1 LGKKLII
8 LVIEDGNVWGLFET
22 FRRLIDMAAGNN
34 VLLGILAIILGLMVI
49 AFPLISVFTFS
60 VLAGMGVL
68 ILGIWFLVQAF
79 SVWENSKGVSIAY
92 LILGII
98 AIIAGIGL
106 VGNILALSFL
116 ASFILYLAGF
126 FLFISGVITL
136 FTGEGGSA
144 KGVGVLGILI
154 GIIYLILGLYAW
166 DPFYLALL
174 IGIWLIISG
183 VFEIFKPQEEINTD
197 AAE

>member
-1 LGKKLII
+1 
-8 LVIEDGNVWGLFET
+8 
-22 FRRLIDMAAGNN
+22 MAAGKN
-34 VLLGILAIILGLMVI
+34 VLLGILAIILGLIVI

-183 VFEIFKPQEEINTD
+183 IFEIFKPQEEVKADTT
-197 AAE
+197 E

>member
-1 LGKKLII
+1 
-8 LVIEDGNVWGLFET
+8 
-22 FRRLIDMAAGNN
+22 MAAGKN

-49 AFPLISVFTFS
+49 AFPLISIFTFS

-79 SVWENSKGVSIAY
+79 SVWESSKGISIAY

-144 KGVGVLGILI
+144 KGVGILGILI

-183 VFEIFKPQEEINTD
+183 VFEIFKPQEEVSTD
-197 AAE
+197 TTE

>member
-1 LGKKLII
+1 MAVGK
-8 LVIEDGNVWGLFET
+8 
-22 FRRLIDMAAGNN
+22 N
-34 VLLGILAIILGLMVI
+34 VLLGILAIILGLIVI

-79 SVWENSKGVSIAY
+79 SVWESSKGISIVY

-126 FLFISGVITL
+126 FL
-136 FTGEGGSA
+136 
-144 KGVGVLGILI
+144 LGIM
-154 GIIYLILGLYAW
+154 YLILGFYAW

-183 VFEIFKPQEEINTD
+183 VFEIINPKKEVSTD
-197 AAE
+197 PVE

>member
-1 LGKKLII
+1 MGKKLIT
-8 LVIEDGNVWGLFET
+8 LVIEDGNVWGLFGT
-22 FRRLIDMAAGNN
+22 FRRLIDMAAGKN

-79 SVWENSKGVSIAY
+79 SVWESSKGVSIAY

-197 AAE
+197 SAE

>member
-1 LGKKLII
+1 
-8 LVIEDGNVWGLFET
+8 
-22 FRRLIDMAAGNN
+22 MATERN

-60 VLAGMGVL
+60 VLAGLGVL

-79 SVWENSKGVSIAY
+79 AIWEGSKGSSIAY

-126 FLFISGVITL
+126 FMFISGVLTL
-136 FTGEGGSA
+136 FAGEGGAA
-144 KGVGVLGILI
+144 KGIGGLGIILGILYI
-154 GIIYLILGLYAW
+154 ILGLYAW

-174 IGIWLIISG
+174 IGVWLIISG
-183 VFEIFKPQEEINTD
+183 IFQLFAPKKEESVD
-197 AAE
+197 AVEE

>member
-1 LGKKLII
+1 
-8 LVIEDGNVWGLFET
+8 
-22 FRRLIDMAAGNN
+22 MAAGKN
-34 VLLGILAIILGLMVI
+34 VLLGILAIILGLIVI

-79 SVWENSKGVSIAY
+79 SVWESSKGISIAY

-106 VGNILALSFL
+106 VGNILAMSFL

-126 FLFISGVITL
+126 FLFMSGVITL
-136 FTGEGGSA
+136 FTSPGGSA
-144 KGVGVLGILI
+144 KGVGVLGIII
-154 GIIYLILGLYAW
+154 GIMYLILGFYAW

-183 VFEIFKPQEEINTD
+183 VFEIFKPKEEVNT
-197 AAE
+197 ATAE

>member
-1 LGKKLII
+1 M
-8 LVIEDGNVWGLFET
+8 VQE
-22 FRRLIDMAAGNN
+22 RN
-34 VLLGILAIILGLMVI
+34 VLLGILSIILGLMVI

-60 VLAGMGVL
+60 VLAGLGVL

-79 SVWENSKGVSIAY
+79 AVWEASKVSSVAY
-92 LILGII
+92 LILGIV

-116 ASFILYLAGF
+116 ASFILYLAGM
-126 FLFISGVITL
+126 FLLISGLIAI

-144 KGVGVLGILI
+144 KGLGGFGIILGILYI
-154 GIIYLILGLYAW
+154 ILGLYAW

-174 IGIWLIISG
+174 IGIWLVING
-183 VFEIFKPQEEINTD
+183 IFQLFVPNRSITEDTE
-197 AAE
+197 

>member
-1 LGKKLII
+1 
-8 LVIEDGNVWGLFET
+8 
-22 FRRLIDMAAGNN
+22 MAAGKN
-34 VLLGILAIILGLMVI
+34 VLLGILAIILGLIVI

-79 SVWENSKGVSIAY
+79 SVWESSKGISIVY

-116 ASFILYLAGF
+116 TSFILYLAGF
-126 FLFISGVITL
+126 FLFMSGVITL
-136 FTGEGGSA
+136 FAGEGGSA
-144 KGVGVLGILI
+144 KGVGVLGIII
-154 GIIYLILGLYAW
+154 GIMYLILGFYAW

-183 VFEIFKPQEEINTD
+183 VFEIINPRKEVSTD
-197 AAE
+197 PVE

>member
-1 LGKKLII
+1 
-8 LVIEDGNVWGLFET
+8 
-22 FRRLIDMAAGNN
+22 MASERN
-34 VLLGILAIILGLMVI
+34 VLVGILAIILGLMVI

-60 VLAGMGVL
+60 VLAGLGIL
-68 ILGIWFLVQAF
+68 ILGIWFLVQCF
-79 SVWENSKGVSIAY
+79 HVWESSKGVSIAY

-126 FLFISGVITL
+126 FLLISGILTL

-144 KGVGVLGILI
+144 KGVGAFGIVLGILYI
-154 GIIYLILGLYAW
+154 ILGLYAW

-174 IGIWLIISG
+174 IGLWLIISG
-183 VFEIFKPQEEINTD
+183 IFHMFGMDKP
-197 AAE
+197 AAETAE

>member
-1 LGKKLII
+1 
-8 LVIEDGNVWGLFET
+8 
-22 FRRLIDMAAGNN
+22 MAAGKN
-34 VLLGILAIILGLMVI
+34 VLLGILAIILGLIVI

-79 SVWENSKGVSIAY
+79 SVWESSKGISIAY

-183 VFEIFKPQEEINTD
+183 IFEIFKPQEEASTD
-197 AAE
+197 TTE

>member
-1 LGKKLII
+1 
-8 LVIEDGNVWGLFET
+8 
-22 FRRLIDMAAGNN
+22 MAAGKN
-34 VLLGILAIILGLMVI
+34 VLLGILAIILGLIVI
-49 AFPLISVFTFS
+49 AFPLISVFTFI

-79 SVWENSKGVSIAY
+79 SVWESSKGISIVY

-126 FLFISGVITL
+126 FLFMSGVITL
-136 FTGEGGSA
+136 FAGEGGSA
-144 KGVGVLGILI
+144 KGVGVLGIII
-154 GIIYLILGLYAW
+154 GIMYLILGFYAW

-183 VFEIFKPQEEINTD
+183 VFEIIKPKKEVSTD
-197 AAE
+197 PVE

>member
-1 LGKKLII
+1 MAGK
-8 LVIEDGNVWGLFET
+8 
-22 FRRLIDMAAGNN
+22 N
-34 VLLGILAIILGLMVI
+34 VLVGILAILLGLMVI

-60 VLAGMGVL
+60 VLAGIGVL

-79 SVWENSKGVSIAY
+79 SVWETSKGTSIAY

-126 FLFISGVITL
+126 FLLISGVLTI

-144 KGVGVLGILI
+144 KGLGVF
-154 GIIYLILGLYAW
+154 GIILGFLYIILGLYAW
-166 DPFYLALL
+166 DPIYLAFL

-183 VFEIFKPQEEINTD
+183 IFELFAPNKEASSETPE
-197 AAE
+197 

>member
-1 LGKKLII
+1 LRKKLIT
-8 LVIEDGNVWGLFET
+8 LVIEDGIVWGLFGT
-22 FRRLIDMAAGNN
+22 FRRLINMAAGKN

-183 VFEIFKPQEEINTD
+183 VFEIFKPQEVSTD
-197 AAE
+197 TAE